1 MVADMFS
8 NKKPNPIVNELFIR
22 GRTLNI
28 SLALITQSYF
38 DGSKT
43 IRLNSAH
50 YLFIKI
56 PSNREL
62 QQIGITHSS
71 DINF

>member
-1 MVADMFS
+1 MIADIFS
-8 NKKPNPIVNELFIR
+8 NKKPNPVVNELFIR
-22 GRTLNI
+22 DRTINI
-28 SLALITQSYF
+28 SLALITQPYF

-50 YLFIKI
+50 YFFIKT
-56 PSNREL
+56 PSKREL